1 MGNLKLALSLLI
13 QSYLFIE
20 VALVLLVVGGAL
32 LGYSI
37 YSNNFSEPKV
47 LGTDN
52 VQIEY
57 DKYQWGF
64 ELSE

>member
-1 MGNLKLALSLLI
+1 MENLKLAFTQLI

-37 YSNNFSEPKV
+37 YTNNFVEPKV

-52 VQIEY
+52 TQIEY
-57 DKYQWGF
+57 DSYQWGF
-64 ELSE
+64 EVSE

>member
-32 LGYSI
+32 LGYFI

-64 ELSE
+64 EVSE